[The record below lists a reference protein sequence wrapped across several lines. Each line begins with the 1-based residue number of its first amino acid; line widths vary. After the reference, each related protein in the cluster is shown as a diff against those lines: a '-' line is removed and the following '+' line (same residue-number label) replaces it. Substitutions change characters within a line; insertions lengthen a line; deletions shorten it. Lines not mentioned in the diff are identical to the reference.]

1 MSQFATLNED
11 GHEVGDPDP
20 IALPAGFKIPETLAM
35 QVQRLV
41 RSHISRQAAEAGFE
55 TFEEAEDFEVGDD
68 NDPSTPYETFF
79 DPVLGAEITPTEFK
93 ANEAVYRHRYLRAQQ
108 DYFRSL
114 DRTQAMQRGAG
125 VSPASTK
132 PKARS
137 EAPKGSGPPPPDEQ

>member
-20 IALPAGFKIPETLAM
+20 ISLPAGFKIPETLAM

-114 DRTQAMQRGAG
+114 DRTQAM
-125 VSPASTK
+125 
-132 PKARS
+132 
-137 EAPKGSGPPPPDEQ
+137 